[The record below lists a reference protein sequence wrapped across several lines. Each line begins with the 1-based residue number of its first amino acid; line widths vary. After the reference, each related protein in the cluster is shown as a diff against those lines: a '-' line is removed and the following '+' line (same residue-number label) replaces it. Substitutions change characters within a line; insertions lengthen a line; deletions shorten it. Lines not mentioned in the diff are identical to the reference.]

1 MPSMLPVN
9 ASQMLSRT
17 SSASSVCSDDSV
29 NSGDTAHSLGPA
41 DVIVDGPKRTRK
53 RFTSIQLMMLEH
65 LYHKASH
72 PTREQREQLAKEAEI
87 DVRSV
92 TVWFQ
97 NKRQTDR
104 RMHRQL
110 SEPATMPL
118 QSCSSPAPSSTLP
131 PSSPFSDASGK
142 TIHTVRARTRTLSSA
157 SITSC
162 LSTTSLA
169 STSSRKREREHTDP
183 SHDRRSVRHKPSRHL
198 SLDAIAART
207 ERPVLLPRTPPQC
220 LASSS
225 SPARP
230 RTPEPASED
239 SKCASSDGGSG
250 GRALWENMQ
259 SSPAAPDPAPRSER
273 DILRYG
279 TRKYTLE
286 YACAREMVG
295 VKGKV
300 SGKEKKR
307 MSSRDVKHRKVKDAT
322 ARRGE
327 KGEDM
332 HTTGVQERQEEDDQE
347 IPVLEWDVDLQGD
360 TDTEGVPSEAVT
372 PSSSFGIGELSVAD
386 EHEKENQ
393 VATGESAEKGKTD
406 GTRDDEL
413 MDVAYVLCGLSQR
426 C

>member
-1 MPSMLPVN
+1 MPPVD
-9 ASQMLSRT
+9 SQLLSRT
-17 SSASSVCSDDSV
+17 SSASSVCSDDSA
-29 NSGDTAHSLGPA
+29 NSGDTALSLGPA

-53 RFTSIQLMMLEH
+53 RFTTMQLMMLEH

-72 PTREQREQLAKEAEI
+72 PTREQREQLAKDAEI

-118 QSCSSPAPSSTLP
+118 HLQSCSSPAPSSSLP

-142 TIHTVRARTRTLSSA
+142 TIHSVRARTRTLSSA
-157 SITSC
+157 SIASC

-169 STSSRKREREHTDP
+169 SAGSRKRERESTDP

-207 ERPVLLPRTPPQC
+207 ERPVLLPRTPPQH

-230 RTPEPASED
+230 RTPEPVSED
-239 SKCASSDGGSG
+239 SKCGSSDAGSG
-250 GRALWENMQ
+250 SRALWENMQ
-259 SSPAAPDPAPRSER
+259 SSPAAPDPAPRSEK

-295 VKGKV
+295 AKGKA
-300 SGKEKKR
+300 SGREKKHVR
-307 MSSRDVKHRKVKDAT
+307 SKDTKHRKEKDTTTSAGEEGT
-322 ARRGE
+322 DVRTRGSRE
-327 KGEDM
+327 EQD
-332 HTTGVQERQEEDDQE
+332 EDDQE
-347 IPVLEWDVDLQGD
+347 IPVLEWDADLHGD

-372 PSSSFGIGELSVAD
+372 PSSSFGIGELCVTD
-386 EHEKENQ
+386 EQEKENQ
-393 VATGESAEKGKTD
+393 GAVAESAGNEKTQGA
-406 GTRDDEL
+406 RDEEL
-413 MDVAYVLCGLSQR
+413 MDVAYVLCGLSQGR
-426 C
+426 